1 MKSFHAL
8 VDLTIHQLQLD
19 VLSPPRIRPVSHYSS
34 QRPSCLINC
43 MNQTKKSHP
52 WPFRPS
58 FPVHLAISSLDGLGN
73 SHDTP
78 RSSTATSSLS
88 TPSSSV
94 SANKNSSTNSS
105 PWPPTLSSQR
115 PLTLSMSSGRAFDCR
130 HQVNHEYT
138 FLFSHSAFSLLKIYY
153 IETKNYISKNTNSVI
168 QTSTTKIE
176 ERTHTKQPLPSQI
189 GNYKLQ
195 LSEQHS
201 YFTPPSKI
209 YSRSCESGESSIAT
223 LILPSCKKKVF
234 YFVSAFFDLIFVI
247 VKLQL

>member
-73 SHDTP
+73 SGDTT
-78 RSSTATSSLS
+78 RSSTATSLS
-88 TPSSSV
+88 TPASSSA
-94 SANKNSSTNSS
+94 SANNHSSTNSS

-115 PLTLSMSSGRAFDCR
+115 PSTLSASS
-130 HQVNHEYT
+130 
-138 FLFSHSAFSLLKIYY
+138 
-153 IETKNYISKNTNSVI
+153 
-168 QTSTTKIE
+168 
-176 ERTHTKQPLPSQI
+176 ERT
-189 GNYKLQ
+189 
-195 LSEQHS
+195 
-201 YFTPPSKI
+201 
-209 YSRSCESGESSIAT
+209 
-223 LILPSCKKKVF
+223 LI
-234 YFVSAFFDLIFVI
+234 
-247 VKLQL
+247 